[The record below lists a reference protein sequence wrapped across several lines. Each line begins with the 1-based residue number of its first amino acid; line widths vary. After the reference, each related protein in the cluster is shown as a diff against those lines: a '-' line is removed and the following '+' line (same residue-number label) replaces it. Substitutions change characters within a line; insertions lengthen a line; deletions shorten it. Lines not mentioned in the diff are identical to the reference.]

1 MSEPDCSQQAYAE
14 EKHDYECRRERAMS
28 DYDLTDPYDMWA
40 KKCESLKAQLA
51 EAMSLLKEIDDSG
64 EINDNVWGTRLDL
77 IYAKHKEHK
86 P

>member
-1 MSEPDCSQQAYAE
+1 MIPTTSTGPGSGA
-14 EKHDYECRRERAMS
+14 S
-28 DYDLTDPYDMWA
+28 V
-40 KKCESLKAQLA
+40 ESLREQLSEVRAALQTRINRLEIKLA